1 MHEDRL
7 CVTIRM
13 PTINPK
19 KENKM
24 GKSNVTPPTKSTP
37 TAKSESADGEKKP
50 RAARKD
56 YGYAKGATIALTDG
70 EKTFKGARARWYTDY
85 LRKCNGKTVEHFATL
100 AEKGGEKEQPRGWLR
115 FFVEAEACTLTPPPA
130 EA

>member
-1 MHEDRL
+1 
-7 CVTIRM
+7 
-13 PTINPK
+13 
-19 KENKM
+19 M
-24 GKSNVTPPTKSTP
+24 GKSNVTPPTKSKP
-37 TAKSESADGEKKP
+37 AAKSKAADGEKKP
-50 RAARKD
+50 RAPRKD

-70 EKTFKGARARWYTDY
+70 DKTFKGARARWYEY
-85 LRKCNGKTVEHFATL
+85 LKKANGKTVEAFASL